1 MCGRYAF
8 LLPPEAMVALFKVL
22 NEIDY
27 PARYNIAPTQPILA
41 ILERQG
47 RRTAELFRW
56 GFVPGWVKDPRD
68 FALLVNARAESMAD
82 KPSFRDAVRN
92 SRCVVPASGYYEWMK
107 GADGSRRPYYIT
119 SAETRT
125 MAFAGLYSTWA
136 GPNGEEV
143 DTVCIVTVH
152 PNLEISG
159 VYDRMPAILRGEEA
173 IDAWLNTRDV
183 DAGEAVALAASAPP
197 GTMRYHPVG
206 KAVGR
211 ADADGPELIVPLTPE
226 QAAAE
231 KESSRPRKQAVDDQL
246 DLF

>member
-8 LLPPEAMVALFKVL
+8 FLPPEAMAALFKLLDQAVG
-22 NEIDY
+22 DY
-27 PARYNIAPTQPILA
+27 PPRYNITPTQPIIA
-41 ILERQG
+41 IAEREG

-56 GFVPGWVKDPRD
+56 GFMPGWVKDPKD
-68 FALLVNARAESMAD
+68 FPLLINARGESMRD

-92 SRCVVPASGYYEWMK
+92 SRCIIPASGYYEWMK
-107 GADGSRRPYYIT
+107 GADGQRRPYFI
-119 SAETRT
+119 SSNETET

-143 DTVCIVTVH
+143 DTVCIVTVD

-159 VYDRMPAILRGEEA
+159 VYDRMPAILRGQDA

-183 DAGEAVALAASAPP
+183 EGRIAAEFATAPPP
-197 GTMRYHPVG
+197 GTMKYHPVG
-206 KAVGR
+206 KAIGK
-211 ADADGPELIVPLTPE
+211 ATSEGAELILPAGPDE
-226 QAAAE
+226 EEEAPKPKRKKAAGG
-231 KESSRPRKQAVDDQL
+231 QL

>member
-22 NEIDY
+22 NEVDY
-27 PARYNIAPTQPILA
+27 PPRFNITPTQPIVA
-41 ILERQG
+41 IIERQG

-56 GFVPGWVKDPRD
+56 GLVPGWVKDPRE
-68 FALLVNARAESMAD
+68 FSLLINARSESMAE
-82 KPSFRDAVRN
+82 KPSFRDALRN
-92 SRCVVPASGYYEWMK
+92 SRCIVPATGYYEWMK
-107 GADGSRRPYYIT
+107 GADGQRRPYYIT
-119 SAETRT
+119 SDETET

-143 DTVCIVTVH
+143 DTVCIVTVD

-159 VYDRMPAILRGEEA
+159 VYDRMPAILRGQAA
-173 IDAWLNTRDV
+173 IDAWLNTREVDV
-183 DAGEAVALAASAPP
+183 KEAVGLAVSSPP
-197 GTMRYHPVG
+197 GTMKYHPVSKAIG
-206 KAVGR
+206 KAT
-211 ADADGPELIVPLTPE
+211 AEGPELIVPLSPE

-231 KESSRPRKQAVDDQL
+231 AETTRPRKKAAGGQL